1 MAVNEWGGGLSFH
14 TRKRERERE
23 RERMA
28 RGKQIQTGSERP
40 CISETAATFDMR
52 TILPM
57 AQRERGRE
65 GNRGTRK
72 MGSVPR
78 EREAFPIGN

>member
-40 CISETAATFDMR
+40 CISETAAKLDMR

-57 AQRERGRE
+57 AQRERQ
-65 GNRGTRK
+65 RGKPWNQENGQR
-72 MGSVPR
+72 S
-78 EREAFPIGN
+78 A

>member
-14 TRKRERERE
+14 TRKRERE

-40 CISETAATFDMR
+40 CISETAAKFDMR

-57 AQRERGRE
+57 THRERQR